1 MSTDTGRRH
10 GTRTATTGGAPV
22 RAADPRRVATDPRA
36 RRAESATP
44 RTHGRRAPAGKAPAS
59 KAPAGKAPARRAPA
73 SRASG
78 TASPASSGR
87 TPASAPARQQRNHR
101 GRSAPALQKR
111 VKSTK
116 RTKHAKRQPAGLLL
130 TFRAGE
136 PRRRLVAVFVISVLL
151 FAAVVAR
158 VAFLQTAGS
167 ESLVAAGKA
176 QRVSEAVLYAPR
188 GTIFARDGGELVM
201 SVPSSTLIANPK
213 LVTDPT
219 GVSSVLATMLQL
231 PQEKQQA
238 LLAAFTAKD
247 KSFVYIARQI
257 DDDIAGAVM
266 SLNLSG
272 IDVLRED
279 KRIMPSGE
287 VGRSLLGRTDI
298 DGIGTAGLEL
308 LYNEELTGVEGE
320 RVREHDAKGRS
331 IPGSGATTTDPVPG
345 DDLVLTL
352 DRSLQF
358 QVEQAL
364 LTRVE
369 ELKAAG
375 GAVVVMD
382 VATGEI
388 YAIANVS
395 RGDDGIVAVTSANLA
410 AVEPFEPGSV
420 AKVFSLSS
428 VVDTGVAN
436 PGTVIEVPGKIV
448 YDRGTPWMHTIT
460 DAEPHGTQPM
470 SLRDI
475 IVHSSNIGTL
485 LLTDEVGT
493 ERFGAYLESFGF
505 GQKTA
510 LDFPNESAGLF
521 KPASE
526 WQGTERQSHSYGYGY
541 SVTALQLAAAVNTVA
556 NGGVYV
562 APKLVEAVIGADGE
576 VTDTPAAATHQVIQP
591 ATAAT
596 MTDMMKGVVCEGTGK
611 GAQIPGISVAGKT
624 GTAYKVQD
632 DNTYGAAGTRAYRA
646 SFVGYF
652 PADAPRVTI
661 LVTIDEPDPTS
672 NDRFGGKAAAPL
684 FSSIAT
690 AAIHE
695 LQITPTPGDSGC
707 RAAG

>member
-1 MSTDTGRRH
+1 LR
-10 GTRTATTGGAPV
+10 
-22 RAADPRRVATDPRA
+22 
-36 RRAESATP
+36 RRA
-44 RTHGRRAPAGKAPAS
+44 
-59 KAPAGKAPARRAPA
+59 
-73 SRASG
+73 
-78 TASPASSGR
+78 
-87 TPASAPARQQRNHR
+87 
-101 GRSAPALQKR
+101 
-111 VKSTK
+111 
-116 RTKHAKRQPAGLLL
+116 
-130 TFRAGE
+130 
-136 PRRRLVAVFVISVLL
+136 RRRLVAVFVISVRCLQPSSR
-151 FAAVVAR
+151 A
-158 VAFLQTAGS
+158 AFLQTAGS
-167 ESLVAAGKA
+167 ESCSRLAR
-176 QRVSEAVLYAPR
+176 QRLEAVLHAPR

-201 SVPSSTLIANPK
+201 SAQQHHHGQPE

-562 APKLVEAVIGADGE
+562 APKLVEAVIGADGD
-576 VTDTPAAATHQVIQP
+576 VPTPLPRTHQVIQP

-611 GAQIPGISVAGKT
+611 GEQIPGISVAGKT

-695 LQITPTPGDSGC
+695 LQITPTPGDTGC
-707 RAAG
+707 PAAG

>member
-1 MSTDTGRRH
+1 M
-10 GTRTATTGGAPV
+10 
-22 RAADPRRVATDPRA
+22 
-36 RRAESATP
+36 
-44 RTHGRRAPAGKAPAS
+44 
-59 KAPAGKAPARRAPA
+59 
-73 SRASG
+73 
-78 TASPASSGR
+78 
-87 TPASAPARQQRNHR
+87 
-101 GRSAPALQKR
+101 
-111 VKSTK
+111 
-116 RTKHAKRQPAGLLL
+116 
-130 TFRAGE
+130 
-136 PRRRLVAVFVISVLL
+136 FVISVLL

-167 ESLVAAGKA
+167 DSLVAAGKA
-176 QRVSEAVLYAPR
+176 QRVSEAILHAPR

-213 LVTDPT
+213 LVTDPS
-219 GVSSVLATMLQL
+219 GVASLLGNMLQL
-231 PQEKQQA
+231 PPEKQQS

-247 KSFVYIARQI
+247 KSFVYVARQI
-257 DDDIAGAVM
+257 DDDLANSVIA
-266 SLNLSG
+266 LNLSG

-298 DGIGTAGLEL
+298 DGIGTAGVEK
-308 LYNEELTGVEGE
+308 LYNAELTGADGE

-331 IPGSGATTTDPVPG
+331 IPGSGATTTAPIPG
-345 DDLVLTL
+345 NDLILTL

-364 LTRVE
+364 ITRVTD
-369 ELKAAG
+369 LKAKG

-382 VATGEI
+382 TATGEI

-395 RGDDGIVAVTSANLA
+395 RGDDGVVAVTSANLA

-420 AKVFSLSS
+420 AKVFSLSA
-428 VVDTGVAN
+428 VVDTGVAT
-436 PGTVIEVPGKIV
+436 PDTVIDVPGRIV
-448 YDRGTPWMHTIT
+448 YDRGTPWEHTIN
-460 DAEPHGTQPM
+460 DAEPHDTQPM

-493 ERFGAYLESFGF
+493 ERFGSYLESFGF

-510 LDFPNESAGLF
+510 LDFPDESAGLF

-526 WQGTERQSHSYGYGY
+526 WQGTEKQSHSYGYGY

-562 APKLVEAVIGADGE
+562 APKLVAATIGADGE
-576 VTDTPAAATHQVIQP
+576 VVDAAPSATHEVIQP

-596 MTDMMKGVVCEGTGK
+596 MTDMMKDVVCDAHGTGRD
-611 GAQIPGISVAGKT
+611 ARIPDISVAGKT
-624 GTAYKVQD
+624 GTAYKTQEGGG
-632 DNTYGAAGTRAYRA
+632 YGEAGNRAYRA
-646 SFVGYF
+646 SFVGFF
-652 PADAPRVTI
+652 PADAPKVTI

-684 FSSIAT
+684 FATVAT

-695 LQITPTPGDSGC
+695 LRITPNPGDTGC
-707 RAAG
+707 SAG